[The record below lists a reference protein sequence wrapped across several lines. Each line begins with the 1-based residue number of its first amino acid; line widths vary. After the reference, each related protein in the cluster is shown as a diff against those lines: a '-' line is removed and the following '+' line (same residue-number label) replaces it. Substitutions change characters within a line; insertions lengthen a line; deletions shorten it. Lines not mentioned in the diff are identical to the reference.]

1 MGEFNKDTIILLGYQ
16 ILNQPGLSVLSPR
29 TTAKRLDCSP
39 RSESREAKG
48 LEKQEAVGERSSKT
62 SFVFA
67 LWIILAAT
75 MVRAIEW
82 VDGKLR
88 ILDQSK
94 LPREQ
99 IFADLDDYR
108 GVVLAIKEMRVRGAP
123 AIGVAAAYGI
133 ALAASSIRTTNKD
146 DLIAQ
151 LNQVMQAFA
160 ASRPTAVNLFQ
171 AIDRMRKAARGHGVA
186 EIKKSLIDEA
196 KRIHKEEVSATEKLS
211 QLGAELIKDGF
222 TLLTHCN
229 AGPLATAGSG
239 TALGAIKAAKE
250 QGKKL
255 SVFVTETRP
264 LLQGARLT
272 TWELMQ
278 EDIPVT
284 LITDSMAGYFM
295 KRGEIDCV
303 IVGADRIAA
312 NGYTAN
318 KIGTYTLAVLA
329 NAHGIPFY
337 VAAPTTTIDLSLLSG
352 YQIPIE
358 ERSPEEVTHIQ
369 GVPIAP
375 AGIRAANPAFDITPG
390 SYITAII
397 TEKGIIRPPY
407 TEGLKAIGSRFP

>member
-1 MGEFNKDTIILLGYQ
+1 
-16 ILNQPGLSVLSPR
+16 
-29 TTAKRLDCSP
+29 
-39 RSESREAKG
+39 
-48 LEKQEAVGERSSKT
+48 
-62 SFVFA
+62 
-67 LWIILAAT
+67 
-75 MVRAIEW
+75 MVRAVEW
-82 VDGKLR
+82 LDGKLR

-99 IFADLDDYR
+99 IFADLDDYHD
-108 GVVLAIKEMRVRGAP
+108 VVLAIKEMRIRGAP
-123 AIGVAAAYGI
+123 AIGVAVAYGI
-133 ALAASSIRTTNKD
+133 ALGALGIKTANKD
-146 DLIAQ
+146 DFLAQ

-160 ASRPTAVNLFQ
+160 GSRPTAVNLFQ
-171 AIDRMRKAARGHGVA
+171 AINRMKKAARGDGVA
-186 EIKKSLIDEA
+186 EIRRSLIDEA

-211 QLGAELIKDGF
+211 QLGADLIKDGF
-222 TLLTHCN
+222 ALLTHCN
-229 AGPLATAGSG
+229 AGALATAGYG
-239 TALGAIKAAKE
+239 TALGVIKAARE

-278 EDIPVT
+278 EGIPVT

-318 KIGTYTLAVLA
+318 KIGTYALAVLA

-337 VAAPTTTIDLSLLSG
+337 VAAPTTTIDLSLPSG

-369 GVPIAP
+369 GVPVAP
-375 AGIRAANPAFDITPG
+375 AGVRAANPAFDITPG

-397 TEKGIIRPPY
+397 TEKGIIRAPY
-407 TEGLKAIGSRFP
+407 TEGLKKIGYRLS

>member
-1 MGEFNKDTIILLGYQ
+1 MMAI
-16 ILNQPGLSVLSPR
+16 
-29 TTAKRLDCSP
+29 
-39 RSESREAKG
+39 
-48 LEKQEAVGERSSKT
+48 
-62 SFVFA
+62 
-67 LWIILAAT
+67 
-75 MVRAIEW
+75 AIEW
-82 VDGKLR
+82 LDGRLR
-88 ILDQSK
+88 ILDQSR

-99 IFADLDDYR
+99 IFADLNNYR
-108 GVVLAIKEMRVRGAP
+108 DVILAIKEMRVRGAP

-133 ALAASSIRTTNKD
+133 ALGASGIETANKD
-146 DLIAQ
+146 EFFAQ
-151 LNQVMQAFA
+151 LNQVMQAFT

-171 AIDRMRKAARGHGVA
+171 AINRMKKAAKGDRVD
-186 EIKKSLIDEA
+186 EIKNSLVKEA
-196 KRIHKEEVSATEKLS
+196 KRIHQEEVTATRQLS
-211 QLGAELIKDGF
+211 QLGAGLIKDGF

-229 AGPLATAGSG
+229 AGPLATAGYG
-239 TALGAIKAAKE
+239 TALGVIKAAKE
-250 QGKKL
+250 RGKRV

-272 TWELMQ
+272 AWELMQ
-278 EDIPVT
+278 EGIPVT

-337 VAAPTTTIDLSLLSG
+337 VAAPTTTIDLSLTSG

-358 ERSPEEVTHIQ
+358 ERSSDEVTHIQ

-375 AGIRAANPAFDITPG
+375 EGIIAANPAFDVTPNQ
-390 SYITAII
+390 YISAII
-397 TEKGIIRPPY
+397 TEKGIIRKPY
-407 TEGLKAIGSRFP
+407 IEGLKRVGSRFV